1 MSVCVCVCSSVGG
14 CKWVRACLCAC
25 ASAALG
31 INYSL
36 ELETGSK
43 VEKGTA
49 EEKRMSRFEISS
61 LSFWQPTTTF
71 NRGFSALGVLEK
83 RNS

>member
-1 MSVCVCVCSSVGG
+1 MFKRG
-14 CKWVRACLCAC
+14 WVRFCVRTCLSACV
-25 ASAALG
+25 SAALD

-49 EEKRMSRFEISS
+49 EEKSMYRFEE
-61 LSFWQPTTTF
+61 FD
-71 NRGFSALGVLEK
+71 NHV
-83 RNS
+83 

>member
-1 MSVCVCVCSSVGG
+1 MMIIKYVSVRVGACGCGG

-49 EEKRMSRFEISS
+49 EEMSMSRFEE
-61 LSFWQPTTTF
+61 F
-71 NRGFSALGVLEK
+71 
-83 RNS
+83 